1 MLSPG
6 ADGQKIDKRTKFQSQ
21 TSVAAGTNRNGT
33 DRNRPSKAPFR
44 RFGAKPTKRVQQLD
58 EEDEEELENG
68 EGEENAEDGEDGG
81 ATHFLGD
88 LAL

>member
-1 MLSPG
+1 M
-6 ADGQKIDKRTKFQSQ
+6 KFQNKSS
-21 TSVAAGTNRNGT
+21 TAAGTSRNGT
-33 DRNRPSKAPFR
+33 DRNKPSKAPFR

-58 EEDEEELENG
+58 EEEEEEPENG
-68 EGEENAEDGEDGG
+68 EGEEDAEDGEDGG